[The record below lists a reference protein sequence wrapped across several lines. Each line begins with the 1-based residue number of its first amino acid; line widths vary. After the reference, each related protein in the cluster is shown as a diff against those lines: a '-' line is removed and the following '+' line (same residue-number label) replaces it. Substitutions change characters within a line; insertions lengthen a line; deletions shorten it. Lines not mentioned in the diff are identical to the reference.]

1 MRKENFGTFQLGAK
15 NKMCEKR
22 RIFQHPRRRTER
34 GPSPHRKAPGKL
46 ARSKLLD
53 DARAI
58 LSLKNI
64 MADKSDKS
72 EKNVPGKFYV
82 DRQCID
88 CGLCQETAPAVFAR
102 DDDGGCAY
110 VSKQPADADELAAAK
125 EAMDSCPV
133 QAIGDDGE

>member
-1 MRKENFGTFQLGAK
+1 MGRFNWGQKIKCAKSVGFSSIRTTGLKEGRA
-15 NKMCEKR
+15 
-22 RIFQHPRRRTER
+22 
-34 GPSPHRKAPGKL
+34 PHRKAPGKL

>member
-1 MRKENFGTFQLGAK
+1 MSLLALLLTESLNFLIIYPYFLIKIQ
-15 NKMCEKR
+15 
-22 RIFQHPRRRTER
+22 RIT
-34 GPSPHRKAPGKL
+34 
-46 ARSKLLD
+46 
-53 DARAI
+53 
-58 LSLKNI
+58 I

-88 CGLCQETAPAVFAR
+88 CGLCQETASQVFSR
-102 DDDGGCAY
+102 DEDAGCAY
-110 VSKQPADADELAAAK
+110 VSHQPADDSELNAAK